1 MTKVLLLEVNTNT
14 RHNTNSIQTQF
25 HSQNTTIG
33 NSTAP
38 ARGRGRGR
46 DLGTAPGGKYKYTT
60 QHKYRIA
67 GKFDDQNIWRFAPP
81 KVLGGF
87 KFGDG

>member
-1 MTKVLLLEVNTNT
+1 MYIIYNMYYNSDYSKIMNETWYTKC
-14 RHNTNSIQTQF
+14 
-25 HSQNTTIG
+25 IG
-33 NSTAP
+33 CT
-38 ARGRGRGR
+38 
-46 DLGTAPGGKYKYTT
+46 
-60 QHKYRIA
+60 RIA